1 MSQTKSFK
9 EESDPKEDLR
19 IFALWTAL
27 IGIIAL
33 ALWGLYYLFYYLVTF
48 TGNPLTVLFSNIGN
62 ILENTIGKVP
72 IIIQFA
78 IIFFMIAGILGFGL
92 LLEDEDDIKLYKALI
107 TIIWSIA
114 LIVLFALLGIAL
126 AMPVPL
132 SLAIGLG
139 FIFFI
144 APPFVFGLL
153 KGVCYLFELVIADF
167 CHNPFK

>member
-1 MSQTKSFK
+1 MNQTEPFK
-9 EESDPKEDLR
+9 EESDPKEDLKGFV
-19 IFALWTAL
+19 IVTAL
-27 IGIIAL
+27 VGIIAL
-33 ALWGLYYLFYYLVTF
+33 VLWGLYYLFYYLVTS
-48 TGNPLTVLFSNIGN
+48 TGNPLAALFSTIGN

-72 IIIQFA
+72 MIVQFA

-92 LLEDEDDIKLYKALI
+92 LLKDEDDIKRYRSLV

-126 AMPVPL
+126 SVSVPL

-144 APPFVFGLL
+144 APPFVFAAYKDLSLL
-153 KGVCYLFELVIADF
+153 YKKI
-167 CHNPFK
+167 KQ